1 MKKAINTTLDIDA
14 TPVEIWDV
22 LIDFPAHEKWNP
34 FFARIVGEA
43 TVGTTIKITARKDAG
58 GDGMSFSP
66 TVLEADPGRM
76 LRWKGKFLVNGLFD
90 GEHSFELTDLGDGR
104 AVADVRAERIG
115 EQDIAAE
122 GADRRRPRRTS
133 LRIGAL
139 VCKCCCRWRT

>member
-1 MKKAINTTLDIDA
+1 MKKTISTTLDIDA
-14 TPVEIWDV
+14 TPEEIWDV
-22 LIDFPAHEKWNP
+22 LTDFPAHEKWNP

-76 LRWKGKFLVNGLFD
+76 LRWKGKFLVNRLFD

-104 AVADVRAERIG
+104 TRLDHGEKFSGILIRLMGKVLTQTEVGFTNLNTALADEVAA
-115 EQDIAAE
+115 
-122 GADRRRPRRTS
+122 RRS
-133 LRIGAL
+133 
-139 VCKCCCRWRT
+139 